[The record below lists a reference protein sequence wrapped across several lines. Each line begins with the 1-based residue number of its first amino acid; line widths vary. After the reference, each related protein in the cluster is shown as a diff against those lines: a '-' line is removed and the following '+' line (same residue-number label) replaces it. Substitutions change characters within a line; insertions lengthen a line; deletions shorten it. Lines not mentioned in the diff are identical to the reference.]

1 MCAICLRPVFAVNAS
16 NASNASNAFNVPNAP
31 NVPHAPNA
39 CNVSMMTD
47 VGATRLHVQIAGEG
61 ETLVWAHGLLSSVAA
76 EDTTGWYDWPAAAE
90 QMRVVRYDARGHGRS
105 APPASPEQCEWRALG
120 GDMLAVA
127 DRAGASRF
135 IAGGA
140 SMGGMTAIE
149 AALQA
154 PARVKALVLVSP
166 PSLWE
171 DRVAQATHYQRVA
184 RAGRVAGGVA
194 MATWMAATQAR
205 TFAAWP
211 DDAMQAILAGVDV
224 GVRDIA
230 GTTLWAL
237 LRGAGQSDLPP
248 RAALAA
254 LASVPALIVAWDG
267 DATHPLASAQE
278 LHCLLPASQLL
289 IARDHAEFCTIG
301 ARIRAFVAAHS

>member
-1 MCAICLRPVFAVNAS
+1 MHFHPFAYFAEDS
-16 NASNASNAFNVPNAP
+16 
-31 NVPHAPNA
+31 
-39 CNVSMMTD
+39 SMTTD
-47 VGATRLHVQIAGEG
+47 DATDDGATRLHLYSAGAGEG
-61 ETLVWAHGLLSSVAA
+61 DPLVWAHGLLSSMAA
-76 EDTTGWYDWPAAAE
+76 EDATGWYDWPAAEA
-90 QMRVVRYDARGHGRS
+90 QLRVVRYDARGHGRS
-105 APPASPEQCEWRALG
+105 LAPASPAQCEWRALG
-120 GDMLAVA
+120 TDMLAVA
-127 DRAGASRF
+127 DSAGAARF

-171 DRVAQATHYQRVA
+171 DRVSQATHYQRVA
-184 RAGRVAGGVA
+184 RAGRVAGGTA

-211 DDAMQAILAGVDV
+211 EDAIKAVLAGVDV

-230 GTTLWAL
+230 GTTLWSL

-254 LASVPALIVAWDG
+254 LAHVPTLIIAWDG
-267 DATHPLASAQE
+267 DATHPLASAEQ
-278 LHCLLPASQLL
+278 LHRLLPASELVIL
-289 IARDHAEFCTIG
+289 HDHAQFRTMG
-301 ARIRAFVAAHS
+301 ARIRAFAGAHA